1 MKLTAREVDK
11 LVFVLNRVV
20 EKHGYNANT
29 EGFSYD
35 DDLNIFVKDGRDGA
49 IRFECGL
56 DFLIDEFEIRDI
68 EEEQKKGEEIW
79 KHML

>member
-11 LVFVLNRVV
+11 LVFVLNHVIERN
-20 EKHGYNANT
+20 GYNANT

-35 DDLNIFVKDGRDGA
+35 EDLKIFVKDGDYETVS
-49 IRFECGL
+49 FECGL
-56 DFLIDEFEIRDI
+56 DFLINEFGIRDM